1 MPMSINRST
10 TVSDISTAP
19 SAIVLEPGGGAI
31 HEIMGPTVTFKTV
44 GSQSDDQFVVME
56 VTEQPGSGSP
66 TQWHKATTVIIYV
79 LEGTPTLQVGDE
91 TTQLGPG
98 GYVYVPPR
106 TTYAINNHSAAL
118 ARTLWIVFPAG
129 FERYIAES
137 MALVANEPSWPPA
150 DVSKLIALRE
160 KYDFFDPP
168 VR

>member
-1 MPMSINRST
+1 MSINRSR
-10 TVSDISTAP
+10 TVSDISAAP
-19 SAIVLEPGGGAI
+19 SAIVLEPGGGVI

-56 VTEQPGSGSP
+56 ATEQPGSGSP

-79 LEGTPTLQVGDE
+79 LEGTPTMQVGDE

-98 GYVYVPPR
+98 GYVYLPPR
-106 TTYAINNHSAAL
+106 TTYAISNRSAAP
-118 ARTLWIVFPAG
+118 AKTLWIVSPAG
-129 FERYIAES
+129 IERYIAEV
-137 MALVANEPSWPPA
+137 MTLIANEPSWPPA
-150 DVSKLIALRE
+150 DMSKLIALRE